1 MIAEE
6 RLPGSAIRTRDEL
19 DDYIRENAAT
29 VFHCIGTCRMG
40 PSPGAG
46 DVVDAR
52 LRVYGL
58 RGLRVADASIMPT
71 PVSGNTNAATIM
83 IGEKA
88 AALIREDWT

>member
-1 MIAEE
+1 M
-6 RLPGSAIRTRDEL
+6 PGSAVRTRDEL
-19 DDYIRENAAT
+19 YAYIRDNATT

-40 PSPGAG
+40 PNPAAG

-52 LRVYGL
+52 LRVHGL
-58 RGLRVADASIMPT
+58 RDLRVADASIMPT

-88 AALIREDWT
+88 AALIREDRT